1 MEPWVLCPVGSWSTE
16 QLCVSPCVPCVA
28 QHLAQKRG
36 SSGICWMSERRNQKL
51 DWFK

>member
-16 QLCVSPCVPCVA
+16 QLCVSPCVPFVA